1 MSASEIISRVKSNW
15 ALKIVFSVVFT
26 VGFPSIYFGVLQ
38 RHPMFPVTTMRI
50 SWLDQLIP
58 CVPGSVYL
66 YESIFLLMPIA
77 PWLTE
82 TKNELNRY
90 CMGFALMSLVG
101 FCIFFFFP
109 TLNPRPK
116 DIHGANCLY
125 QALIQFDN
133 GINACPSFHAAFTIF
148 HGACCHATFSAGT
161 WNKRIR
167 WIIWIWVLGI
177 LASALLTKQHVFVDL
192 VAGAILGV
200 GGGAVF
206 WFRTNGLSRQEERL
220 HE

>member
-1 MSASEIISRVKSNW
+1 MSANEIILRVKSNW
-15 ALKIVFSVVFT
+15 ALKVFFSVVFT
-26 VGFPSIYFGVLQ
+26 VGFTSIYFGVFQ
-38 RHPMFPVTTMRI
+38 RRQMFPVTTMKI

-58 CVPGSVYL
+58 WVPDSVYL

-77 PWLTE
+77 PWLTK
-82 TKNELNRY
+82 TRRELNRY
-90 CMGFALMSLVG
+90 CLGFVLMSLVG
-101 FCIFFFFP
+101 FCIFFLFP

-116 DIHGANCLY
+116 DIHGANSMY

-133 GINACPSFHAAFTIF
+133 GINACPSFHAAFALF
-148 HGACCHATFSAGT
+148 HGACCHATFSVGT
-161 WNKRIR
+161 RNKRIR

-200 GGGAVF
+200 GGGVIF
-206 WFRTNGLSRQEERL
+206 CFRTNALSRQEERP